1 MRTENLTTDMQMMAS
16 NFDFS
21 NLPKNH
27 ELFDEQNRSKLFRFK
42 EELGLK
48 PILRYVG
55 LASKVYCLQIACC
68 HQFQSGCD
76 CSGAQLSR
84 EEKLKYSE
92 KLVCKGSSKFSMNNI
107 TFHDYL
113 SCLESQTPKFVQDFR
128 IISKNQRLT
137 TNFFQKIA
145 FSGFDDKRYLLDC
158 GIHSYPFDEANED
171 RCFDPEC
178 YNIL

>member
-1 MRTENLTTDMQMMAS
+1 MAS

-48 PILRYVG
+48 HILRYVR

-68 HQFQSGCD
+68 HQFQSGCA
-76 CSGAQLSR
+76 CSAAQLSC
-84 EEKLKYSE
+84 EEKFKYSE
-92 KLVCKGSSKFSMNNI
+92 KLVCKGSRKFSMNNI
-107 TFHDYL
+107 TFNDYF
-113 SCLESQTPKFVQDFR
+113 SCYESQTPKFVWDFR
-128 IISKNQRLT
+128 IIFKNQRLT
-137 TNFFQKIA
+137 HNFCQKIA

-171 RCFDPEC
+171 RCFDPEG
-178 YNIL
+178 YDIL